1 MNAQLNGRLK
11 LAPHSGA
18 TRGDPHRYAETIGSQ
33 VLSLRQCRTGQRSP
47 VSGLSPKK
55 PNSGRHFADDLL
67 TGDARL
73 ECLSYCLPMLLRVTL
88 PFAAAHFVNQ
98 AARTVMAIVGPVLA
112 VELGLSAVE
121 LGTLAACMFAAY
133 AVTQLPLGVALDAF
147 GARRVQ

>member
-1 MNAQLNGRLK
+1 
-11 LAPHSGA
+11 
-18 TRGDPHRYAETIGSQ
+18 
-33 VLSLRQCRTGQRSP
+33 
-47 VSGLSPKK
+47 
-55 PNSGRHFADDLL
+55 
-67 TGDARL
+67 
-73 ECLSYCLPMLLRVTL
+73 MLLRVTL

-147 GARRVQ
+147 GARRVQVALMALA

>member
-1 MNAQLNGRLK
+1 
-11 LAPHSGA
+11 
-18 TRGDPHRYAETIGSQ
+18 
-33 VLSLRQCRTGQRSP
+33 
-47 VSGLSPKK
+47 
-55 PNSGRHFADDLL
+55 
-67 TGDARL
+67 
-73 ECLSYCLPMLLRVTL
+73 MLLRVTL

-147 GARRVQ
+147 AGDEPDTCLIGLVDAVRRLGADRDDRTDQ